1 MKKIKYLCAFFVILL
16 ASCNKIYEITV
27 EDQGNH
33 KVYYSERK
41 PYQETSFNLFNQRD
55 KWRPTGVTII
65 ETIDGEE
72 IKVISGTIT
81 IRTVKHS
88 K

>member
-16 ASCNKIYEITV
+16 ASCNNIYEITV

-41 PYQETSFNLFNQRD
+41 PYPETSFSILNKKD
-55 KWRPTGVTII
+55 MWRPTGVTII

-81 IRTVKHS
+81 VRTVKRS